1 MALHLFDS
9 VDRFGRKQRGAMTL
23 LRERLGDPLPF
34 EIEDTAI
41 LNAINAAIVE
51 YSRLRPRKQ
60 EMTLQ
65 IKDGQESY
73 VLGQSLVELQPVDG
87 VEEPITEPEEPEVPN
102 EGTGYSED
110 VNGEPETPDTT
121 EDPGTEEP
129 DDAYVPPIDV
139 SPWIP
144 KDEALPELFGC
155 LIDGQTHV
163 LDVVDCVF
171 SFQGNSES
179 TTADCC
185 IEDAYQQGKSP
196 FSYLPIDERHPYP
209 SELLITTMYRDTLDR
224 YSGHDWAYYPDN
236 DVLSVVPAP
245 SQTGVTKVVVN
256 LMHSPSTIPQKDV
269 ELVLLY
275 ALADAMESLAHFRGK
290 VKSLPTG
297 VGFKM
302 ALDGGAE
309 LYKVAERKR
318 KEFYSRFYT
327 GGSHH
332 TTG

>member
-34 EIEDTAI
+34 EIEDNAI

-51 YSRLRPRKQ
+51 YSRLRPRMQ
-60 EMTLQ
+60 EMTLN
-65 IKDGQESY
+65 IKSGQESY

-87 VEEPITEPEEPEVPN
+87 VE
-102 EGTGYSED
+102 
-110 VNGEPETPDTT
+110 GEPETPNTLDNPEEDT
-121 EDPGTEEP
+121 
-129 DDAYVPPIDV
+129 
-139 SPWIP
+139 
-144 KDEALPELFGC
+144 LPELFGC
-155 LIDGQTHV
+155 LIDGQTYV
-163 LDVVDCVF
+163 LDVVDCIF
-171 SFQGNSES
+171 AFKGQMEMGTFQCDEVYTQNVYRRG
-179 TTADCC
+179 T
-185 IEDAYQQGKSP
+185 SP
-196 FSYLPIDERHPYP
+196 YSYIPIDERHPFP
-209 SELLITTMYRDTLDR
+209 SELFINTLFQDTADRYKGYDWTYYQDTDTL
-224 YSGHDWAYYPDN
+224 
-236 DVLSVVPAP
+236 SVIPAP
-245 SQTGVTKVVVN
+245 TETGITKIKVK
-256 LMHSPSTIPQKDV
+256 LMHSPNTIPDKDV

-275 ALADAMESLAHFRGK
+275 ALADAMETLANFRGK

-302 ALDGGAE
+302 VLDGGAE

-318 KEFYSRFYT
+318 AEFYSRFYT

>member
-9 VDRFGRKQRGAMTL
+9 VDRFGRKQRGALTL

-60 EMTLQ
+60 EMTLN
-65 IKDGQESY
+65 IKSGQENY

-87 VEEPITEPEEPEVPN
+87 VEEPTTDPEGNVE
-102 EGTGYSED
+102 
-110 VNGEPETPDTT
+110 EPETPNTT
-121 EDPGTEEP
+121 ENPDTEVAP
-129 DDAYVPPIDV
+129 DEETDQPITV

-144 KDEALPELFGC
+144 KDETLPELFGC
-155 LIDGQTHV
+155 LIDGQNHV

-171 SFQGNSES
+171 AFQGQMEMGTFQCDELYTQNMYRRG
-179 TTADCC
+179 T
-185 IEDAYQQGKSP
+185 SP
-196 FSYLPIDERHPYP
+196 YSYIPIDERHPFP
-209 SELLITTMYRDTLDR
+209 SELFINTLYQDTADR
-224 YSGHDWAYYPDN
+224 YKGYDWTYYQDT

-245 SQTGVTKVVVN
+245 NQTGITKITVK
-256 LMHSPSTIPQKDV
+256 LMHSPNTIPERDV

-275 ALADAMESLAHFRGK
+275 ALADAMETLANFRGK

-302 ALDGGAE
+302 VLDGGAE

-318 KEFYSRFYT
+318 AEFYSRFYT

-332 TTG
+332 TSG